1 MKSAD
6 SDVID
11 LMAPFRL
18 CSMSY
23 QMSTYDIDDIRFE
36 SSADITKPGPGP
48 CHAML
53 RHQTLKS
60 SALRV
65 ASNNCDIFVNYL
77 RGIDSNWLDS
87 PEYKNNQE
95 VCSAEDPDDQPEARE
110 VVTMWQKR
118 QKELGSI
125 HLDQVR
131 TGPDRSTY
139 VLQM

>member
-1 MKSAD
+1 M
-6 SDVID
+6 
-11 LMAPFRL
+11 
-18 CSMSY
+18 
-23 QMSTYDIDDIRFE
+23 
-36 SSADITKPGPGP
+36 
-48 CHAML
+48 
-53 RHQTLKS
+53 
-60 SALRV
+60 
-65 ASNNCDIFVNYL
+65 NYL